1 MKRVIVIAS
10 ETMGRGSDELG
21 ATLMGSFLRKL
32 CAESAKPAA
41 VVLYNSGVKL
51 AVEGS
56 PVLDAL
62 DLLAR
67 TGVDIMA
74 CQTCVAFY
82 KLEDKVKVG
91 RVGDMQSIVAL
102 LSRADAV
109 VTI

>member
-32 CAESAKPAA
+32 CADSAKPASI
-41 VVLYNSGVKL
+41 VFYNSGVKL
-51 AVEGS
+51 VAEGS

-67 TGVDIMA
+67 AGVELVA

-82 KLEDKVKVG
+82 GLGDKIRVG
-91 RVGDMQSIVAL
+91 RVGDMQGIVAT
-102 LSRADAV
+102 LSRSDAV